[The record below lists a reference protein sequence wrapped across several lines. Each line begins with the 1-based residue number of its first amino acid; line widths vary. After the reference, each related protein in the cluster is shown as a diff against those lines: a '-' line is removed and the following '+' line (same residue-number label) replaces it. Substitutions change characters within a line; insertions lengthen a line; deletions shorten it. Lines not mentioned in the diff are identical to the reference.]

1 MLVSP
6 RNKSCRNPQLNLPRR
21 CKSLAFSCA
30 RGSSYGCPCTVAPF
44 GDGCLPSKP
53 AKHWTWESWQWR
65 KHNTFRSSNEL
76 EQKLSWWY
84 YFRTALVIYSGNGN
98 IVELVM
104 VIPGRLFTSILTWP
118 TLSRKSRVCAPF
130 SKGLCSCLLGPF
142 LVAWSYRDNLGPKKN
157 EKLRVERSGRKRPE
171 RSWPLNALVIFGHRS
186 GFIQS
191 RHLTSQKEA
200 FVFLPVV
207 DLYHYNM
214 HIWMQSSV
222 KIILYL
228 LIVLQRYV

>member
-84 YFRTALVIYSGNGN
+84 YFRTALFIYSGNGN
-98 IVELVM
+98 IVELV
-104 VIPGRLFTSILTWP
+104 
-118 TLSRKSRVCAPF
+118 
-130 SKGLCSCLLGPF
+130 
-142 LVAWSYRDNLGPKKN
+142 
-157 EKLRVERSGRKRPE
+157 
-171 RSWPLNALVIFGHRS
+171 
-186 GFIQS
+186 IQS
-191 RHLTSQKEA
+191 AGDSRPSIHKYSNMANFVQKKSSLCPLFQGLVLMLA
-200 FVFLPVV
+200 GPLSSR
-207 DLYHYNM
+207 LKLQG
-214 HIWMQSSV
+214 QSWA
-222 KIILYL
+222 KKKWET
-228 LIVLQRYV
+228 